1 MSSGASVAQAP
12 DNAPSGIPDQ
22 PSGSG
27 GLSTKAKVFI
37 GLGAYLGVAI
47 LLLLIF
53 GNDGKNEAFKPQNEF
68 KLEEWIGIHLGS
80 VDLSINKAV
89 LYLFLASGLTI
100 FTMTWIAKRMQ
111 QKPNRVQVAVE
122 VAYDLTKNTIVG
134 GSLDKKMAARWFPF
148 IAALFFWIWFS
159 NMIGF
164 LPLPTNTEHTFTVF
178 GAEIPSFA
186 IYAATANLSIPLV
199 LALVVWVSYHVE
211 GIRAKG
217 FRKYLA
223 SWLPPGLEEMNPVA
237 KAFIFVI
244 EAISHFARLIS
255 LSVRLFAN
263 ILAGHL
269 LLLFMGGG
277 LAVLLGIAALGALTF
292 PLAFFFFILEVGLI
306 ATLQAFIFSTLT
318 AIYIGGATSA
328 SH

>member
-1 MSSGASVAQAP
+1 MK
-12 DNAPSGIPDQ
+12 
-22 PSGSG
+22 
-27 GLSTKAKVFI
+27 TKTKVFI
-37 GLGAYLGVAI
+37 GLGVYFGIAI
-47 LLLLIF
+47 LMLLIF
-53 GNDGKNEAFKPQNEF
+53 GSSGKNEAFQPQNEF
-68 KLEEWIGIHLGS
+68 KLEPWVTLELGGI
-80 VDLSINKAV
+80 DLSINKAV
-89 LYLFLASGLTI
+89 LYLVLASVLT
-100 FTMTWIAKRMQ
+100 MGVMVWISRRMQ
-111 QKPNRVQVAVE
+111 QKPNRVQTAIE
-122 VAYDLTKNTIVG
+122 VAYDLTKNNITG
-134 GSLDKKMAARWFPF
+134 GNLDTATATRWFPF
-148 IAALFFWIWFS
+148 LAALFFWIWFS

-164 LPLPTNTEHTFTVF
+164 LPLPTNTEHTVSVF
-178 GAEIPSFA
+178 GLEIPSFA

-199 LALVVWVSYHVE
+199 LTLVVWISYHVE

-217 FRKYLA
+217 LFKYLA
-223 SWLPPGLEEMNPVA
+223 SWLPPGLEEMNPLA
-237 KAFIFVI
+237 KGFIFII

-318 AIYIGGATSA
+318 AIYLGGATSA

>member
-1 MSSGASVAQAP
+1 MADAATPVTAP
-12 DNAPSGIPDQ
+12 ADAVEQQTDGPEKS
-22 PSGSG
+22 

-37 GLGAYLGVAI
+37 GLGAYLGLAI
-47 LLLLIF
+47 LMFLIF
-53 GNDGKNEAFKPQNEF
+53 GDGGKNEHFQPQNEF
-68 KLEEWIGIHLGS
+68 KLEPWITIKIGG

-89 LYLFLASGLTI
+89 VYLLLASGLTI
-100 FTMTWIAKRMQ
+100 ATMLWISKRMQ
-111 QKPNRVQVAVE
+111 QKPNRVQVAIE
-122 VAYDLTKNTIVG
+122 VAYDMTKNTIAG
-134 GSLDKKMAARWFPF
+134 GNLDTKMAARWFPF
-148 IAALFFWIWFS
+148 LAALFFWIWFS

-164 LPLPTNTEHTFTVF
+164 IPLPVNTEHTVDIF
-178 GAEIPSFA
+178 GVAIPSFA
-186 IYAATANLSIPLV
+186 LYAATANLSIPLV
-199 LALVVWVSYHVE
+199 LTLVVWVSYHVE

-217 FRKYLA
+217 FFKYFA
-223 SWLPPGLEEMNPVA
+223 SWLPPGLEDMNPA
-237 KAFIFVI
+237 FKAFIFVI
-244 EAISHFARLIS
+244 EAISHIARLIS

-318 AIYIGGATSA
+318 AIYLGGATSA

>member
-1 MSSGASVAQAP
+1 MKTRTKVLIGV
-12 DNAPSGIPDQ
+12 GI
-22 PSGSG
+22 
-27 GLSTKAKVFI
+27 
-37 GLGAYLGVAI
+37 YLAAAI

-53 GNDGKNEAFKPQNEF
+53 GNAGKDEAFQPQNEF
-68 KLEEWIGIHLGS
+68 KLEPWVSIHLAGI
-80 VDLSINKAV
+80 DLSINKAV
-89 LYLFLASGLTI
+89 LYLLLASSLTI
-100 FTMTWIAKRMQ
+100 LTMVWISRRMH
-111 QKPNRVQVAVE
+111 QKPNRVQTAVE
-122 VAYDLTKNTIVG
+122 VAYDLTKNNITG
-134 GSLDKKMAARWFPF
+134 GNLDGAMAARWFPF
-148 IAALFFWIWFS
+148 LAALFFWIWFS
-159 NMIGF
+159 NMLGF
-164 LPLPTNTEHTFTVF
+164 LPLPTNTEHEITVF
-178 GAEIPSFA
+178 GLQIPAFA

-199 LALVVWVSYHVE
+199 LTLVVWLSYHFE
-211 GIRAKG
+211 GIRSKG
-217 FRKYLA
+217 LINYLK
-223 SWLPPGLEEMNPVA
+223 SWLPPGLEEMNPIG

-292 PLAFFFFILEVGLI
+292 PLAFFFFVLEVGLI

-318 AIYIGGATSA
+318 AIYLGGATSA

>member
-1 MSSGASVAQAP
+1 MKTRTKVLI
-12 DNAPSGIPDQ
+12 GI
-22 PSGSG
+22 
-27 GLSTKAKVFI
+27 
-37 GLGAYLGVAI
+37 GAYFAIAI
-47 LLLLIF
+47 LMFLIF
-53 GNDGKNEAFKPQNEF
+53 GSSGKDASFQPQNEF
-68 KLEEWIGIHLGS
+68 KLEPWVSIHLGG

-89 LYLFLASGLTI
+89 VYLLLASGLTMG
-100 FTMTWIAKRMQ
+100 TMVWISRRMH
-111 QKPNRVQVAVE
+111 QKPNRVQTAIE
-122 VAYDLTKNTIVG
+122 VAYDMTKNNITG
-134 GSLDKKMAARWFPF
+134 GNLDEKMAARWFPF
-148 IAALFFWIWFS
+148 LAGLFFWIWFS
-159 NMIGF
+159 NMLGF
-164 LPLPTNTEHTFTVF
+164 LPLPTNTEHEITVF
-178 GAEIPSFA
+178 GLQIPSFA

-199 LALVVWVSYHVE
+199 LTLVVWGSYHFE
-211 GIRAKG
+211 GIRDKG
-217 FRKYLA
+217 LFKYLA
-223 SWLPPGLEEMNPVA
+223 SWLPPGLEEMNPIG

-292 PLAFFFFILEVGLI
+292 PLAFFFFVLEVGLI

-318 AIYIGGATSA
+318 AIYLGGATSA

>member
-1 MSSGASVAQAP
+1 MSSGASIAQAP
-12 DNAPSGIPDQ
+12 EAAPSGTPDQ
-22 PSGSG
+22 EPKKS
-27 GLSTKAKVFI
+27 GLSTKSKVLI
-37 GLGAYLGVAI
+37 GVGVYLAIAI
-47 LLLLIF
+47 LLFLIF

-68 KLEEWIGIHLGS
+68 KLEEWIGIHLGPI
-80 VDLSINKAV
+80 DMSINKAV

-100 FTMTWIAKRMQ
+100 GTMTWIAKRMH

-122 VAYDLTKNTIVG
+122 VAYDMTKNTIAG
-134 GSLDKKMAARWFPF
+134 GSLDKKMAAKWFPF
-148 IAALFFWIWFS
+148 LAALFFWIWFS

-164 LPLPTNTEHTFTVF
+164 IPLPTNTEHEITIF
-178 GAEIPSFA
+178 GAEIPAFA
-186 IYAATANLSIPLV
+186 IYAATANLSIPLA
-199 LALVVWVSYHVE
+199 LTLVVWVSYHVE

-217 FRKYLA
+217 FVKYLA

-237 KAFIFVI
+237 KGFIFVI

-277 LAVLLGIAALGALTF
+277 LAVLLGIAALGALSF

-318 AIYIGGATSA
+318 AIYLGGATSA